1 MLVEGESVLDEESA
15 ALAYVPYKGEV
26 LTFSSS
32 GGFSN
37 YFARPAYQMDAVETY
52 LEKHNPGYPSYVAD
66 ATASNIGAGG
76 GLYNRAGRAFP

>member
-1 MLVEGESVLDEESA
+1 MIGDGESVLNEETA
-15 ALAYVPYKGEV
+15 ALVYFPNDSIP
-26 LTFSSS
+26 FSSS

-37 YFARPAYQMDAVETY
+37 YFARPGYQTHAVQKY

>member
-1 MLVEGESVLDEESA
+1 MLSHGESVLDDETA
-15 ALAYVPYKGEV
+15 ALVYFPND
-26 LTFSSS
+26 TTPFSSS

-37 YFARPAYQMDAVETY
+37 YFAQPAYQTDAVKTY
-52 LEKHNPGYPSYVAD
+52 LGQHDPGYPAYVVD